1 MTPTAAAFRH
11 AQLTRFLAVGSLLGL
26 IVLSLAWELWLAPLR
41 PGGSWLVLKAL
52 PLCLPLTGLLKNR
65 MYTYRWVTLVV
76 WLYFAEGVIRW
87 NGDRWPSNMY
97 AAIEVGLCLVLFA
110 ASAMHVRWRLQH
122 ASASNTL
129 IDSLRGIVGDA
140 HVLTGEGLTAYERDW
155 RGREHGKAL
164 CVVRPAHTDEV
175 SAVVKACA
183 AVGVAMVPQGG
194 NTGLVMGS
202 TPDTSGREVIINL
215 QRMNNLREIDVA
227 NATLTADAG
236 CILEHLQQAADGAGF
251 LFALSLASE
260 GSCTLGGN
268 LASNA
273 GGTQVLRYG
282 NTRDLCLG
290 LEVVTPQGDVWR
302 GLSGLRKDNTGYD
315 LRHLFIGSEGTLG
328 IITAATMKLFPKP
341 AAQRTAWAAVPSV
354 QSAIELLGLAQ
365 QQLGAGLTGFEMM
378 AHTALGLV
386 AKHYPALQV
395 PLWQDAPYCV
405 LLELSDTES
414 ESHAEQRL
422 EQLLSQA
429 IEKQVATNV
438 VIAQSLQQSREL
450 WQVRESISSAQA
462 AEGLNIKHDISL
474 PVSAIAAFVA
484 QTDAALANALPGIR
498 VVNFGHL
505 GDGNLH
511 YNIQCPEGA
520 DAAHFLKAHESAVNR
535 IVYDAVMSFGGSVSA
550 EHGIGRLKVDSLPHY
565 KDPVALQLMRSI
577 KGALDP
583 QNLMN
588 PGRVLRA

>member
-1 MTPTAAAFRH
+1 MN
-11 AQLTRFLAVGSLLGL
+11 GL
-26 IVLSLAWELWLAPLR
+26 I
-41 PGGSWLVLKAL
+41 
-52 PLCLPLTGLLKNR
+52 N
-65 MYTYRWVTLVV
+65 
-76 WLYFAEGVIRW
+76 
-87 NGDRWPSNMY
+87 
-97 AAIEVGLCLVLFA
+97 
-110 ASAMHVRWRLQH
+110 
-122 ASASNTL
+122 
-129 IDSLRGIVGDA
+129 SLRQICGEA
-140 HVLTGEGLTAYERDW
+140 HVLSGGGLTAYERDW

-164 CVVRPAHTDEV
+164 CVVRPAHTKEA

-202 TPDTSGREVIINL
+202 TPDTSGQEVVISL
-215 QRMNNLREIDVA
+215 QRMNKVRHIDIA
-227 NATLTADAG
+227 NATLTAEAG
-236 CILEHLQQAADGAGF
+236 CILQHLQQTADQSGF
-251 LFALSLASE
+251 LLALSLASE

-290 LEVVTPQGDVWR
+290 LEVVTAQGDVWS

-354 QSAIELLGLAQ
+354 QAALDLLGLAQ
-365 QQLGAGLTGFEMM
+365 QHLGAGLTGFEMM
-378 AHTALGLV
+378 SQAALGLV
-386 AKHYPALQV
+386 ARHFPALKV
-395 PLWQDAPYCV
+395 PFWQEASYCV

-422 EQLLSQA
+422 EQVLGIALD
-429 IEKQVATNV
+429 KNVASEV
-438 VIAQSLQQSREL
+438 VIAQSLSQSREL

-474 PVSAIAAFVA
+474 PVSAIPAFVK
-484 QTDAALANALPGIR
+484 QTDTALANALPGLRI
-498 VVNFGHL
+498 VNFGHL

-520 DAAHFLKAHESAVNR
+520 DAAHFLKTNEPQVNDM
-535 IVYDAVMSFGGSVSA
+535 VYDAVMSFGGSVSA
-550 EHGIGRLKVDSLPHY
+550 EHGIGRLKVESLPHY
-565 KDPVALQLMRSI
+565 KDPVALQLMRNI
-577 KGALDP
+577 KQALDP
-583 QNLMN
+583 QKLMN
-588 PGRVLRA
+588 PGRVLMR

>member
-1 MTPTAAAFRH
+1 M
-11 AQLTRFLAVGSLLGL
+11 
-26 IVLSLAWELWLAPLR
+26 
-41 PGGSWLVLKAL
+41 
-52 PLCLPLTGLLKNR
+52 
-65 MYTYRWVTLVV
+65 
-76 WLYFAEGVIRW
+76 
-87 NGDRWPSNMY
+87 NG
-97 AAIEVGLCLVLFA
+97 
-110 ASAMHVRWRLQH
+110 
-122 ASASNTL
+122 L
-129 IDSLRGIVGDA
+129 IDSLRLICGDVN
-140 HVLTGEGLTAYERDW
+140 VLTGDGLTAYERDW

-164 CVVRPAHTDEV
+164 CVVRPAHTKEV

-202 TPDTSGREVIINL
+202 TPDTSGQEVVISL
-215 QRMNNLREIDVA
+215 QRLNNVRHIDVA
-227 NATLTADAG
+227 NATLTAEAG
-236 CILEHLQQAADGAGF
+236 CILQHLQQTAEQAGF
-251 LFALSLASE
+251 LLALSLASE

-282 NTRDLCLG
+282 NTRDMCLG
-290 LEVVTPQGDVWR
+290 LEVVTAQGDVWS

-354 QSAIELLGLAQ
+354 QAAIDLLGLAQ

-378 AHTALGLV
+378 SQAALGLV
-386 AKHYPALQV
+386 ARHFSGLKV
-395 PLWQDAPYCV
+395 PFWQEAPYCV

-422 EQLLSQA
+422 EQLLGFA
-429 IEKQVATNV
+429 LDKNVASEV
-438 VIAQSLQQSREL
+438 VIAQSLSQSREL

-474 PVSAIAAFVA
+474 PVSAIPAFVK
-484 QTDAALANALPGIR
+484 QTDTALANALPGLRI
-498 VVNFGHL
+498 VNFGHL

-520 DAAHFLKAHESAVNR
+520 DAAHFLKTNEPQVNDM
-535 IVYDAVMSFGGSVSA
+535 VYDAVMSFGGSVSA
-550 EHGIGRLKVDSLPHY
+550 EHGIGRLKVESLPNY

-577 KGALDP
+577 KQALDP

-588 PGRVLRA
+588 PGRVLMR

>member
-1 MTPTAAAFRH
+1 LNR
-11 AQLTRFLAVGSLLGL
+11 L
-26 IVLSLAWELWLAPLR
+26 IET
-41 PGGSWLVLKAL
+41 LK
-52 PLCLPLTGLLKNR
+52 
-65 MYTYRWVTLVV
+65 
-76 WLYFAEGVIRW
+76 
-87 NGDRWPSNMY
+87 
-97 AAIEVGLCLVLFA
+97 
-110 ASAMHVRWRLQH
+110 H
-122 ASASNTL
+122 
-129 IDSLRGIVGDA
+129 IVGPA
-140 HVLTGEGLTAYERDW
+140 YVLTGEGLTAYERDW
-155 RGREHGKAL
+155 RGREHGRAL
-164 CVVRPAHTDEV
+164 CVVRPRTTAEV
-175 SAVVKACA
+175 SAVVKVCA
-183 AVGVAMVPQGG
+183 AVGAPMVPQGG

-202 TPDTSGREVIINL
+202 TPDTSGHEVVINL
-215 QRMNNLREIDVA
+215 QRMDQVRRIDPA
-227 NATLTADAG
+227 NATLTAEAG
-236 CILEHLQQAADGAGF
+236 CILQHVQQAADQAGF

-290 LEVVTPQGDVWR
+290 LEVVTAQGEVLQ
-302 GLSGLRKDNTGYD
+302 GLNGLRKDNTGYD

-341 AAQRTAWAAVPSV
+341 AAQRTAWAAVHSV
-354 QSAIELLGLAQ
+354 QAAVDLLGMAQ

-378 AHTALGLV
+378 SHIALGLV
-386 AKHYPALQV
+386 ARHFPTLHV

-414 ESHAEQRL
+414 EAHAEQRL
-422 EQLLSQA
+422 EQLLNTA
-429 IEKQVATNV
+429 LEKQVASDV
-438 VIAQSLQQSREL
+438 VIAQSLAQSREL

-474 PVSAIAAFVA
+474 PVSAIAEFVK

-520 DAAHFLKAHESAVNR
+520 DAAHFLKTHEPTVNDL
-535 IVYDAVMSFGGSVSA
+535 VYAAVMSFGGSVSA
-550 EHGIGRLKVDSLPHY
+550 EHGIGRLKVDSLPNY
-565 KDPVALQLMRSI
+565 KDPVALQLMHRI
-577 KGALDP
+577 KQALDP

-588 PGRVLRA
+588 PGRVLMR

>member
-1 MTPTAAAFRH
+1 M
-11 AQLTRFLAVGSLLGL
+11 
-26 IVLSLAWELWLAPLR
+26 
-41 PGGSWLVLKAL
+41 
-52 PLCLPLTGLLKNR
+52 
-65 MYTYRWVTLVV
+65 
-76 WLYFAEGVIRW
+76 
-87 NGDRWPSNMY
+87 NG
-97 AAIEVGLCLVLFA
+97 
-110 ASAMHVRWRLQH
+110 
-122 ASASNTL
+122 L
-129 IDSLRGIVGDA
+129 IDSLRLICGDVN
-140 HVLTGEGLTAYERDW
+140 VLTGDGLTAYERDW

-164 CVVRPAHTDEV
+164 CVVRPAHTKEV

-194 NTGLVMGS
+194 NTGLVMGY
-202 TPDTSGREVIINL
+202 TPDTSGREVVINL
-215 QRMNNLREIDVA
+215 QRLNKVRHIDVA
-227 NATLTADAG
+227 NATLTAEAG
-236 CILEHLQQAADGAGF
+236 CILQHLQQTAEQAGF
-251 LFALSLASE
+251 LLALSLASE

-268 LASNA
+268 WASNA

-290 LEVVTPQGDVWR
+290 LEVVTAQGDVWS

-354 QSAIELLGLAQ
+354 QAALDLLGLAQ

-378 AHTALGLV
+378 SQAALGLV
-386 AKHYPALQV
+386 ARHLPALKV
-395 PLWQDAPYCV
+395 PFWQEAPYCV

-422 EQLLSQA
+422 EQLLGIA
-429 IEKQVATNV
+429 LDKNVASDV
-438 VIAQSLQQSREL
+438 VIAQSLSQSREL

-474 PVSAIAAFVA
+474 PVSAIPAFVK
-484 QTDAALANALPGIR
+484 QTDTALANALPGLRI
-498 VVNFGHL
+498 VNFGHL

-520 DAAHFLKAHESAVNR
+520 DAAHFLKTNEPQVNDM
-535 IVYDAVMSFGGSVSA
+535 VYDAVKSFGGSVSA
-550 EHGIGRLKVDSLPHY
+550 EHGIGRLKVESLPNY

-577 KGALDP
+577 KQALDP

-588 PGRVLRA
+588 PGRVLMR

>member
-1 MTPTAAAFRH
+1 M
-11 AQLTRFLAVGSLLGL
+11 
-26 IVLSLAWELWLAPLR
+26 
-41 PGGSWLVLKAL
+41 
-52 PLCLPLTGLLKNR
+52 
-65 MYTYRWVTLVV
+65 
-76 WLYFAEGVIRW
+76 
-87 NGDRWPSNMY
+87 NG
-97 AAIEVGLCLVLFA
+97 
-110 ASAMHVRWRLQH
+110 
-122 ASASNTL
+122 L
-129 IDSLRGIVGDA
+129 IDSLRQICGEA
-140 HVLTGEGLTAYERDW
+140 HVLSGGGLTAYERDW

-164 CVVRPAHTDEV
+164 CVVRPAHTKEV

-202 TPDTSGREVIINL
+202 TPDTSGQEVVISL
-215 QRMNNLREIDVA
+215 QRMNKVRHIDIA
-227 NATLTADAG
+227 NATLTAEAG
-236 CILEHLQQAADGAGF
+236 CILQHLQQTADQSGF
-251 LFALSLASE
+251 LLALSLASE

-290 LEVVTPQGDVWR
+290 LEVVTAQGDVWS

-354 QSAIELLGLAQ
+354 QAALDLLGLAQ
-365 QQLGAGLTGFEMM
+365 QHLGAGLTGFEMM
-378 AHTALGLV
+378 SQAALGLV
-386 AKHYPALQV
+386 ARHFPALKV
-395 PLWQDAPYCV
+395 PFWQEAPYCV

-422 EQLLSQA
+422 EQVLGIALD
-429 IEKQVATNV
+429 KNVASEV
-438 VIAQSLQQSREL
+438 VIAQSLSQSREL

-474 PVSAIAAFVA
+474 PVSAIPAFVK
-484 QTDAALANALPGIR
+484 QTDTALANALPGLRI
-498 VVNFGHL
+498 VNFGHL

-520 DAAHFLKAHESAVNR
+520 DAAHFLKTNEPQVNDM
-535 IVYDAVMSFGGSVSA
+535 VYDAVMSFGGSVSA
-550 EHGIGRLKVDSLPHY
+550 EHGIGRLKVESLPHY
-565 KDPVALQLMRSI
+565 KDPVALQLMRNI
-577 KGALDP
+577 KQALDP
-583 QNLMN
+583 QKLMN
-588 PGRVLRA
+588 PGRLLMR

>member
-1 MTPTAAAFRH
+1 M
-11 AQLTRFLAVGSLLGL
+11 
-26 IVLSLAWELWLAPLR
+26 
-41 PGGSWLVLKAL
+41 
-52 PLCLPLTGLLKNR
+52 
-65 MYTYRWVTLVV
+65 
-76 WLYFAEGVIRW
+76 
-87 NGDRWPSNMY
+87 NG
-97 AAIEVGLCLVLFA
+97 
-110 ASAMHVRWRLQH
+110 
-122 ASASNTL
+122 L
-129 IDSLRGIVGDA
+129 IDSLRQICGEA
-140 HVLTGEGLTAYERDW
+140 HVLSGGGLTAYERDW

-164 CVVRPAHTDEV
+164 CVVRPAHTKQV

-202 TPDTSGREVIINL
+202 TPDTSGQEIVISL
-215 QRMNNLREIDVA
+215 QRMNKVRHIDIA
-227 NATLTADAG
+227 NATLTAEAG
-236 CILEHLQQAADGAGF
+236 CILQHLQQTADQSGF
-251 LFALSLASE
+251 LLALSLASE

-290 LEVVTPQGDVWR
+290 LEVVTAQGDVWS

-354 QSAIELLGLAQ
+354 ETALDLLGLAQ

-378 AHTALGLV
+378 SQAALGLV
-386 AKHYPALQV
+386 ARHFPALKV
-395 PLWQDAPYCV
+395 PFWQEAPYCV

-422 EQLLSQA
+422 EQLLGIA
-429 IEKQVATNV
+429 LDKNVASEV
-438 VIAQSLQQSREL
+438 VIAQSLSQSREL

-474 PVSAIAAFVA
+474 PVSAIPAFVK
-484 QTDAALANALPGIR
+484 QTDTALANALPGLRI
-498 VVNFGHL
+498 VNFGHL

-520 DAAHFLKAHESAVNR
+520 DAAHFLKTNEPQVNDM
-535 IVYDAVMSFGGSVSA
+535 VYDAVMSFGGSVSA
-550 EHGIGRLKVDSLPHY
+550 EHGIGRLKVESLPHY
-565 KDPVALQLMRSI
+565 KDPVALQLMRNI
-577 KGALDP
+577 KQALDP
-583 QNLMN
+583 QKLMN
-588 PGRVLRA
+588 PGRVLMR

>member
-1 MTPTAAAFRH
+1 M
-11 AQLTRFLAVGSLLGL
+11 
-26 IVLSLAWELWLAPLR
+26 
-41 PGGSWLVLKAL
+41 
-52 PLCLPLTGLLKNR
+52 
-65 MYTYRWVTLVV
+65 
-76 WLYFAEGVIRW
+76 
-87 NGDRWPSNMY
+87 NG
-97 AAIEVGLCLVLFA
+97 
-110 ASAMHVRWRLQH
+110 
-122 ASASNTL
+122 L
-129 IDSLRGIVGDA
+129 IDSLRQICGEA
-140 HVLTGEGLTAYERDW
+140 HVLSGGGLTAYERDW

-164 CVVRPAHTDEV
+164 CVVRPAHTKEV

-202 TPDTSGREVIINL
+202 TPDTSGQEVVISL
-215 QRMNNLREIDVA
+215 QRMNKVRHIDIA
-227 NATLTADAG
+227 NATLTAEAG
-236 CILEHLQQAADGAGF
+236 CILQHLQQTADQSGF
-251 LFALSLASE
+251 LLALSLASE

-290 LEVVTPQGDVWR
+290 LEVVTAQGDVWS

-354 QSAIELLGLAQ
+354 ETALDLLGLAQ

-378 AHTALGLV
+378 SQAALGLV
-386 AKHYPALQV
+386 ARHFPALKV
-395 PLWQDAPYCV
+395 PFWQEAPYCV

-422 EQLLSQA
+422 EQLLGIA
-429 IEKQVATNV
+429 LDKNVASEV
-438 VIAQSLQQSREL
+438 VIAQNLSQSREL

-474 PVSAIAAFVA
+474 PVSAIPAFVK
-484 QTDAALANALPGIR
+484 QTDTALANALPGLRI
-498 VVNFGHL
+498 VNFGHL

-520 DAAHFLKAHESAVNR
+520 DAAHFLKTNEPQVNDM
-535 IVYDAVMSFGGSVSA
+535 VYDAVMSFGGSVSA
-550 EHGIGRLKVDSLPHY
+550 EHGIGRLKVESLPHY
-565 KDPVALQLMRSI
+565 KDPVALQLMRNI
-577 KGALDP
+577 KQALDP
-583 QNLMN
+583 QKLMN
-588 PGRVLRA
+588 PGRVLMR

>member
-1 MTPTAAAFRH
+1 MN
-11 AQLTRFLAVGSLLGL
+11 GL
-26 IVLSLAWELWLAPLR
+26 I
-41 PGGSWLVLKAL
+41 
-52 PLCLPLTGLLKNR
+52 N
-65 MYTYRWVTLVV
+65 
-76 WLYFAEGVIRW
+76 
-87 NGDRWPSNMY
+87 
-97 AAIEVGLCLVLFA
+97 
-110 ASAMHVRWRLQH
+110 
-122 ASASNTL
+122 
-129 IDSLRGIVGDA
+129 SLRQICGEA
-140 HVLTGEGLTAYERDW
+140 HVLSGGGLTAYERDW

-164 CVVRPAHTDEV
+164 CVVRPAHTKEV

-202 TPDTSGREVIINL
+202 TPDTSGQEIVISL
-215 QRMNNLREIDVA
+215 QRMNKVRHIDIA
-227 NATLTADAG
+227 NATLTAEAG
-236 CILEHLQQAADGAGF
+236 CILQHLQQTADQSGF
-251 LFALSLASE
+251 LLALSLASE

-290 LEVVTPQGDVWR
+290 LEVVTAQGDVWS

-354 QSAIELLGLAQ
+354 QAALDLLGLAQ
-365 QQLGAGLTGFEMM
+365 QHLGAGLTGFEMM
-378 AHTALGLV
+378 SQAALGLV
-386 AKHYPALQV
+386 ARHFPALKV
-395 PLWQDAPYCV
+395 PFWQEAPYCV

-422 EQLLSQA
+422 EQLLGIA
-429 IEKQVATNV
+429 LDKNVASEV
-438 VIAQSLQQSREL
+438 VIAQSLSQSREL

-474 PVSAIAAFVA
+474 PVSAIPAFVK
-484 QTDAALANALPGIR
+484 QTDTALANALPGLRI
-498 VVNFGHL
+498 VNFGHL

-520 DAAHFLKAHESAVNR
+520 DAAHFLKTNEPQVNDM
-535 IVYDAVMSFGGSVSA
+535 VYDAVMSFGGSVSA
-550 EHGIGRLKVDSLPHY
+550 EHGIGRLKVESLPHY
-565 KDPVALQLMRSI
+565 KDPVALQLMRNI
-577 KGALDP
+577 KQALDP
-583 QNLMN
+583 QKLMN
-588 PGRVLRA
+588 PGRVLMR

>member
-1 MTPTAAAFRH
+1 MN
-11 AQLTRFLAVGSLLGL
+11 GL
-26 IVLSLAWELWLAPLR
+26 
-41 PGGSWLVLKAL
+41 
-52 PLCLPLTGLLKNR
+52 
-65 MYTYRWVTLVV
+65 M
-76 WLYFAEGVIRW
+76 
-87 NGDRWPSNMY
+87 
-97 AAIEVGLCLVLFA
+97 
-110 ASAMHVRWRLQH
+110 
-122 ASASNTL
+122 
-129 IDSLRGIVGDA
+129 DSLRLICGDVN
-140 HVLTGEGLTAYERDW
+140 VLTGDGLTAYERDW

-164 CVVRPAHTDEV
+164 CVVRPAHTKEV

-202 TPDTSGREVIINL
+202 TPDTSGQEVVISL
-215 QRMNNLREIDVA
+215 QRLNKVRHIDVA
-227 NATLTADAG
+227 NATLTAEAG
-236 CILEHLQQAADGAGF
+236 CILQHLQQTAEQAGF
-251 LFALSLASE
+251 LLALSLASE

-290 LEVVTPQGDVWR
+290 LEVVTAQGDVWS

-354 QSAIELLGLAQ
+354 QAALDLLGLAQ

-378 AHTALGLV
+378 SQAALGLV
-386 AKHYPALQV
+386 ARHFPALKV
-395 PLWQDAPYCV
+395 PFWQEAPYCV

-422 EQLLSQA
+422 EQLLGIA
-429 IEKQVATNV
+429 LDKNVASEV
-438 VIAQSLQQSREL
+438 VIAQSLSQSREL

-474 PVSAIAAFVA
+474 PVSAIPAFVK
-484 QTDAALANALPGIR
+484 QTDTALANALPGLRI
-498 VVNFGHL
+498 VNFGHL

-520 DAAHFLKAHESAVNR
+520 DAAHFLKTNEPQVNDM
-535 IVYDAVMSFGGSVSA
+535 VYDAVMSFGGSVSA
-550 EHGIGRLKVDSLPHY
+550 EHGIGRLKVESLPNY

-577 KGALDP
+577 KQALDP

-588 PGRVLRA
+588 PGRVLMR

>member
-1 MTPTAAAFRH
+1 M
-11 AQLTRFLAVGSLLGL
+11 
-26 IVLSLAWELWLAPLR
+26 
-41 PGGSWLVLKAL
+41 
-52 PLCLPLTGLLKNR
+52 NR
-65 MYTYRWVTLVV
+65 
-76 WLYFAEGVIRW
+76 
-87 NGDRWPSNMY
+87 
-97 AAIEVGLCLVLFA
+97 
-110 ASAMHVRWRLQH
+110 
-122 ASASNTL
+122 L
-129 IDSLRGIVGDA
+129 IDNLRLITGDA

-175 SAVVKACA
+175 SAVAKACA
-183 AVGVAMVPQGG
+183 AAGIAMVPQGG

-202 TPDTSGREVIINL
+202 TPDTSGREVVINL
-215 QRMNNLREIDVA
+215 QRMNKLRGIDAA

-236 CILEHLQQAADGAGF
+236 CILGHLQQAADDAGF

-282 NTRDLCLG
+282 NSRDLCLG
-290 LEVVTPQGDVWR
+290 LEVVTAQGDVWR

-354 QSAIELLGLAQ
+354 QAAIDLLGMAQ

-378 AHTALGLV
+378 SQTALGLV
-386 AKHYPALQV
+386 ARHFPALQV
-395 PLWQDAPYCV
+395 PLWQSSPYCV

-422 EQLLSQA
+422 EQLLGTA
-429 IEKQVATNV
+429 LEKNVASDV

-484 QTDAALANALPGIR
+484 QTDAALTQALPGIR

-511 YNIQCPEGA
+511 YNIQCPQGT
-520 DAAHFLKAHESAVNR
+520 DAAEFLKTHEPAVNDL
-535 IVYDAVMSFGGSVSA
+535 VYEAVMSFGGSFSA
-550 EHGIGRLKVDSLPHY
+550 EHGIGRLKVASLPQY

-577 KGALDP
+577 KQALDP

-588 PGRVLRA
+588 PGRVLMR

>member
-1 MTPTAAAFRH
+1 MN
-11 AQLTRFLAVGSLLGL
+11 GL
-26 IVLSLAWELWLAPLR
+26 I
-41 PGGSWLVLKAL
+41 
-52 PLCLPLTGLLKNR
+52 N
-65 MYTYRWVTLVV
+65 
-76 WLYFAEGVIRW
+76 
-87 NGDRWPSNMY
+87 
-97 AAIEVGLCLVLFA
+97 
-110 ASAMHVRWRLQH
+110 
-122 ASASNTL
+122 
-129 IDSLRGIVGDA
+129 SLRQICGEA
-140 HVLTGEGLTAYERDW
+140 HVLSGGGLTAYERDW

-164 CVVRPAHTDEV
+164 CVVRPAHTKEV

-202 TPDTSGREVIINL
+202 TPDTSGQEVVISL
-215 QRMNNLREIDVA
+215 QRMNKVRHIDIA
-227 NATLTADAG
+227 NATLTAEAG
-236 CILEHLQQAADGAGF
+236 CILQHLQQTADQSGF
-251 LFALSLASE
+251 LLALSLASE

-290 LEVVTPQGDVWR
+290 LEVVTAQGDVWS

-354 QSAIELLGLAQ
+354 QAALDLLGLAQ

-378 AHTALGLV
+378 SQAALGLV
-386 AKHYPALQV
+386 ARHFPALKV
-395 PLWQDAPYCV
+395 PFWQEAPYCV

-422 EQLLSQA
+422 EQLLGIA
-429 IEKQVATNV
+429 LDKNVASEA
-438 VIAQSLQQSREL
+438 VIAQNLSQSREL

-474 PVSAIAAFVA
+474 PVSAIPAFVK
-484 QTDAALANALPGIR
+484 QTDTALANALPGLRI
-498 VVNFGHL
+498 VNFGHL

-520 DAAHFLKAHESAVNR
+520 DAAHFLKTNEPQVNDM
-535 IVYDAVMSFGGSVSA
+535 VYDAVMSFGGSVSA
-550 EHGIGRLKVDSLPHY
+550 EHGIGRLKVESLPHY
-565 KDPVALQLMRSI
+565 KDPVALQLMRNI
-577 KGALDP
+577 KQALDP
-583 QNLMN
+583 QKLMN
-588 PGRVLRA
+588 PGRVLMR

>member
-1 MTPTAAAFRH
+1 M
-11 AQLTRFLAVGSLLGL
+11 
-26 IVLSLAWELWLAPLR
+26 
-41 PGGSWLVLKAL
+41 
-52 PLCLPLTGLLKNR
+52 
-65 MYTYRWVTLVV
+65 
-76 WLYFAEGVIRW
+76 
-87 NGDRWPSNMY
+87 NG
-97 AAIEVGLCLVLFA
+97 
-110 ASAMHVRWRLQH
+110 
-122 ASASNTL
+122 L
-129 IDSLRGIVGDA
+129 IDSLRQICGEA
-140 HVLTGEGLTAYERDW
+140 HVLSGGGLTAYERDW

-164 CVVRPAHTDEV
+164 CVVRPAHTKEV

-202 TPDTSGREVIINL
+202 TPDTSGQEVVISL
-215 QRMNNLREIDVA
+215 QRMNKVRHIDIA
-227 NATLTADAG
+227 NATLTAEAG
-236 CILEHLQQAADGAGF
+236 CILQHLQQTADQSGF
-251 LFALSLASE
+251 LLALSLASE

-290 LEVVTPQGDVWR
+290 LEVVTAQGDVWS

-354 QSAIELLGLAQ
+354 ETALDLLGLAQ

-378 AHTALGLV
+378 SQAALGLV
-386 AKHYPALQV
+386 ARHFPALKV
-395 PLWQDAPYCV
+395 PFWQEAPYCV

-422 EQLLSQA
+422 EQVLGIALD
-429 IEKQVATNV
+429 KNVASEV
-438 VIAQSLQQSREL
+438 VIAQSLSQSREL

-474 PVSAIAAFVA
+474 PVSAIPAFVK
-484 QTDAALANALPGIR
+484 QTDTALANALPGLRI
-498 VVNFGHL
+498 VNFGHL

-520 DAAHFLKAHESAVNR
+520 DAAHFLKTNEPQVNDM
-535 IVYDAVMSFGGSVSA
+535 VYDAVMSFGGSVSA
-550 EHGIGRLKVDSLPHY
+550 EHGIGRLKVESLPHY
-565 KDPVALQLMRSI
+565 KDPVALQLMRNI
-577 KGALDP
+577 KQALDP
-583 QNLMN
+583 QKLMN
-588 PGRVLRA
+588 PGRVLMR

>member
-1 MTPTAAAFRH
+1 M
-11 AQLTRFLAVGSLLGL
+11 
-26 IVLSLAWELWLAPLR
+26 
-41 PGGSWLVLKAL
+41 
-52 PLCLPLTGLLKNR
+52 
-65 MYTYRWVTLVV
+65 
-76 WLYFAEGVIRW
+76 
-87 NGDRWPSNMY
+87 NG
-97 AAIEVGLCLVLFA
+97 
-110 ASAMHVRWRLQH
+110 
-122 ASASNTL
+122 L
-129 IDSLRGIVGDA
+129 IDSLRQICGEA
-140 HVLTGEGLTAYERDW
+140 HVLSGGGLTAYERDW

-164 CVVRPAHTDEV
+164 CVVRPAHTKEV

-202 TPDTSGREVIINL
+202 TPDTSGQEIVISL
-215 QRMNNLREIDVA
+215 QRMNKVRHIDIA
-227 NATLTADAG
+227 NATLTAEAG
-236 CILEHLQQAADGAGF
+236 CILQHLQQTADQSGF
-251 LFALSLASE
+251 LLALSLASE

-290 LEVVTPQGDVWR
+290 LEVVTAQGDVWS

-354 QSAIELLGLAQ
+354 QAALDLLGLAQ

-378 AHTALGLV
+378 SQAALGLV
-386 AKHYPALQV
+386 ARHFPALKV
-395 PLWQDAPYCV
+395 PFWQDAPYCV

-422 EQLLSQA
+422 EQLLGIA
-429 IEKQVATNV
+429 LDKNVASEV
-438 VIAQSLQQSREL
+438 VIAQSLSQSREL

-474 PVSAIAAFVA
+474 PVSAIPAFVK
-484 QTDAALANALPGIR
+484 QTDTALANALPGLRI
-498 VVNFGHL
+498 VNFGHL

-520 DAAHFLKAHESAVNR
+520 DAAHFLKTNEPQVNDM
-535 IVYDAVMSFGGSVSA
+535 VYDAVMSFGGSVSA
-550 EHGIGRLKVDSLPHY
+550 EHGIGRLKVESLPHY
-565 KDPVALQLMRSI
+565 KDPVALQLMRNI
-577 KGALDP
+577 KQALDP
-583 QNLMN
+583 QKLMN
-588 PGRVLRA
+588 PGRVLMR